1 MKKYRFKTKEEFIT
15 DDLWDFDSHIIES
28 GYPKGWNNVGQMNI
42 YLGKEIDL
50 DISEYM
56 KNQSNFQYQHLDDPS
71 YSTNNPGW
79 LFKPS
84 DVTEIEELTLEEL
97 RTKMNL
103 ILNNK

>member
-1 MKKYRFKTKEEFIT
+1 MKKYRFKTKEEFII
-15 DDLWDFDSHIIES
+15 DGDWILQPNQCP
-28 GYPKGWNNVGQMNI
+28 GYPKGWNNNSQMNI

-56 KNQSNFQYQHLDDPS
+56 ENQSNFQYQHPDDPS